1 MLVIAN
7 QTFHDAQED
16 VLRAMGER
24 FECTDARGRQL
35 LTLGLVAT
43 AQEQPKPKR
52 APRKRAAK
60 KEA

>member
-7 QTFHDAQED
+7 QTFHDAQEN
-16 VLRAMGER
+16 VLRDMGER

-52 APRKRAAK
+52 APRKRTAK

>member
-16 VLRAMGER
+16 VLRDMGER
-24 FECTDARGRQL
+24 FECADARGRQL

-52 APRKRAAK
+52 APRKRTAK